1 MRKIP
6 DKYKDAPEA
15 KALQEARAT
24 FEEAAQ
30 ALLAANRA
38 SRATGYDS
46 LDELMKAQ
54 KALSETELRMKE
66 AEAAFEL
73 VTGGPDPV
81 PLTDAV
87 ISKVKL
93 LFPEDQQAEI
103 TRLLEK
109 ECANL
114 PLIGTAEGLERI
126 RLDVLKIANGDLSEL
141 REQVRAAK
149 FDWRDVINEAEYPE
163 ATNFGF
169 AEYDELDKKAQQ
181 EIEERDREQYLAWL
195 NEGKT
200 NGPSQGIWNRI
211 WPWPRSK

>member
-6 DKYKDAPEA
+6 DKYKDLPDA

-30 ALLAANRA
+30 ALVAANRA

-46 LDELMKAQ
+46 LNELMKAD

-73 VTGGPDPV
+73 ATGGPDPV

-87 ISKVKL
+87 ISKVKMM
-93 LFPEDQQAEI
+93 FPKDQQAEV
-103 TRLLEK
+103 TRLLAK

-114 PLIGTAEGLERI
+114 PQIGTAEGLERI
-126 RLDVLKIANGDLSEL
+126 RLAVLKVANGDLSEL
-141 REQVRAAK
+141 REQVGTAK

-163 ATNFGF
+163 ATNLGF
-169 AEYDELDKKAQQ
+169 AEYSELDKKSRQ
-181 EIEERDREQYLAWL
+181 EIETRDR
-195 NEGKT
+195 
-200 NGPSQGIWNRI
+200 
-211 WPWPRSK
+211 